1 MADVT
6 DDTNDVTR
14 SMKDVSSRATDVV
27 HDLSPAISAL
37 AVDRD
42 AGQVGVETFTLI
54 VIWIL
59 AVTGNSFV
67 CIVINR
73 SRRIQSTTNYFVISL
88 ACSDLALA
96 LLCIPFIASRV
107 ITSRWLL
114 GDAICKFVRFVQ
126 FLVPCVNMY
135 TLVSIAIDR
144 FYTIIYPLSFKV
156 TKGTAKRMITFSWAS
171 AAILSGFCFYFYDV
185 ISDVDGTGRS
195 VCPTYVSTGSW
206 SGIVYILF
214 VFACEVVIPSTILL
228 TCYIRVFKHIWRI
241 HLGSRLIQRTMNPV
255 PRTKVKVVKMLIIV
269 TLLSVLF
276 HMPFYVC
283 QLWYCL
289 AQPSRADPTLYIA
302 VAWVMCGTGVTKPF
316 VYLCYNS
323 NFRRGCKEVL
333 CMSTMRCYRSNTYAI
348 TNTSSF
354 GKKNHIGIME
364 TSVADQGIRDSPSK
378 SFNRLHMLEK
388 SAWPL
393 PSVTSS
399 TYI

>member
-6 DDTNDVTR
+6 DKTNDVTR
-14 SMKDVSSRATDVV
+14 GMKDISSRATNVV
-27 HDLSPAISAL
+27 QELDPAISAL
-37 AVDRD
+37 ALDRD

-59 AVTGNSFV
+59 AVTGNAFV

-156 TKGTAKRMITFSWAS
+156 TKCTAKRMIILSWVS
-171 AAILSGFCFYFYDV
+171 AAILSGFCFYFFDV
-185 ISDVDGTGRS
+185 ISDVDGAGRN

-214 VFACEVVIPSTILL
+214 VFSCEVIIPSIILL

-241 HLGSRLIQRTMNPV
+241 HLGSRLLQRTMNPV

-276 HMPFYVC
+276 YVPFHVC
-283 QLWYCL
+283 QLWYCV
-289 AQPSRADPTLYIA
+289 AKPSRADPTLYIA
-302 VAWVMCGTGVTKPF
+302 VAWMMFGNGVTKPL

-348 TNTSSF
+348 TNASTF
-354 GKKNHIGIME
+354 GKRNHIGIME
-364 TSVADQGIRDSPSK
+364 TSVTDQGQDSPSK
-378 SFNRLHMLEK
+378 SFNRSHMLEK

-393 PSVTSS
+393 PSAASS